1 MLQTRVDGKRNCI
14 AIVIFNDIL
23 LIYLNLIRSFCWY
36 VAASQTEHLVLGLP
50 YRPPLHYA
58 PKKRVSK
65 IGVSYQN
72 FKTTIWGSGRDVVQE
87 KRMAEER
94 GIQPIWCLHYPQ
106 FLQYNRLKNGFE

>member
-36 VAASQTEHLVLGLP
+36 VAASQTEHLFLGLL

-58 PKKRVSK
+58 PKKR
-65 IGVSYQN
+65 GQQN
-72 FKTTIWGSGRDVVQE
+72 QRKLQKFTIWDSGRDVVQE

-94 GIQPIWCLHYPQ
+94 GLQPIWFLHYLQ